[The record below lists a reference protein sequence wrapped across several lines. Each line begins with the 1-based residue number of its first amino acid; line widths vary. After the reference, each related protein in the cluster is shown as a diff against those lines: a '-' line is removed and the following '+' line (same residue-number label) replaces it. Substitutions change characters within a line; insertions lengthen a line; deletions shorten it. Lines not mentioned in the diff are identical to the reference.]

1 MAKVI
6 TIAQQKGGAGKTSL
20 AIHLSI
26 ALMERGKSVGLI
38 DLDPQESMT
47 SWFKLRRDALGKEKN
62 LTLRPA
68 AGWRAQSEID
78 KLKRECDIVVIDS
91 PPHAE
96 TAARLAIRAADLVV
110 VPVQLS
116 PMDVWASEPTL
127 EMIAKERTKALVVMN
142 RVPPRGKLADDLR
155 RKLEEDELPLANTT
169 LGNRMAFAASLMEG
183 RGITEFAKS
192 SAAGQE
198 ILALVEEVL
207 ALIKKDK

>member
-26 ALMERGKSVGLI
+26 ALMERGKSIGLV

-47 SWFKLRRDALGKEKN
+47 AGFKLRRDIMGKENN

-78 KLKRECDIVVIDS
+78 KLKRECDIVMIDS

-127 EMIAKERTKALVVMN
+127 EMIA
-142 RVPPRGKLADDLR
+142 
-155 RKLEEDELPLANTT
+155 
-169 LGNRMAFAASLMEG
+169 
-183 RGITEFAKS
+183 
-192 SAAGQE
+192 
-198 ILALVEEVL
+198 
-207 ALIKKDK
+207 